1 MGELVSYEV
10 LEYLE
15 SNGNQYIDTGLPVPS
30 NASFD
35 AAVAVYDAGTSG
47 LMGARSTTSIS
58 SASYNLFII
67 NGSVRCDTVGEYNN
81 GLNIAGFA
89 LAEPFEIHYTPS
101 KTDINGVSYANVSK
115 ADCDKT
121 FYLFN
126 FNNAGAAY
134 SKGTSQ
140 RLYWFKMY
148 HGDTLVADLIPVR
161 KNGVCCMYDLCTERF
176 LYNIGSGEFIGG
188 PRVALLKDW
197 LECEYEGQGNGTVV
211 FSSDSYEGIDRRMT
225 VVFKNASESI
235 AVERTVRQEG
245 IRQRFV
251 TSDGKV
257 FCVAEGRFGVLHS
270 SFVPDE
276 PVVETYTRLTYIE
289 CTADQYFDSGYVV
302 KETDTIEAYYD
313 AAVESVDKFL
323 YYSTSNQGSVWLS
336 IYSNTGYV
344 RFGQTAS
351 KSVSNA
357 AVAHFI
363 KAKKESVTFDVT
375 ETALDY
381 KGMPTATLKIF
392 GAINSSGLYNGYK
405 GRCTM
410 IKVSD
415 ADGNATMELRP
426 VKRDSDGKV
435 GMLDLIRG
443 DFFISDYEDFIGGN
457 EILIA
462 EGYEIIDRVSCNKDK
477 RFDTGFYG
485 NNTTSIEVMFQR
497 TLTSSAAYLFGCTS
511 GNRLTGYLASN
522 SAYWRYG
529 SAAPTFSIGTLKIY
543 KGVVTPGKTTVDNTS
558 RTFSFSEFTTSYTI
572 PVCGYKASS
581 DTITKT
587 FVGFMYYFRMW
598 HGDTLLL
605 DWYPCK
611 RLSDGVEG
619 FWDCVTQAFVEPV

>member
-1 MGELVSYEV
+1 MAELVKPWNDGGSLLATYE
-10 LEYLE
+10 
-15 SNGNQYIDTGLPVPS
+15 
-30 NASFD
+30 
-35 AAVAVYDAGTSG
+35 
-47 LMGARSTTSIS
+47 
-58 SASYNLFII
+58 
-67 NGSVRCDTVGEYNN
+67 
-81 GLNIAGFA
+81 
-89 LAEPFEIHYTPS
+89 
-101 KTDINGVSYANVSK
+101 
-115 ADCDKT
+115 
-121 FYLFN
+121 
-126 FNNAGAAY
+126 
-134 SKGTSQ
+134 
-140 RLYWFKMY
+140 
-148 HGDTLVADLIPVR
+148 
-161 KNGVCCMYDLCTERF
+161 
-176 LYNIGSGEFIGG
+176 GSGDGS
-188 PRVALLKDW
+188 A
-197 LECEYEGQGNGTVV
+197 V
-211 FSSDSYEGIDRRMT
+211 FSSDSYEGIDREMSVT
-225 VVFKNASESI
+225 FKDVAESVF
-235 AVERTVRQEG
+235 VERTARQGGKRE
-245 IRQRFV
+245 RFI

-257 FCVAEGRFGVLHS
+257 FCVLNGGRFGVLRNE
-270 SFVPDE
+270 FAPDE
-276 PVVETYTRLTYIE
+276 PIEPDEPIVETYTRLTYIE
-289 CTADQYFDSGYVV
+289 CNAKQYFDSGYVV

-313 AAVESVDKFL
+313 AAIESVDKFL

-410 IKVSD
+410 IRVSD

-511 GNRLTGYLASN
+511 GDRLTGYLS
-522 SAYWRYG
+522 SGSGYWRYG
-529 SAAPTFSIGTLKIY
+529 SAYPTFATATMKIY
-543 KGVVTPGKTTVDNTS
+543 KGVVTPGKTTIDNTS
-558 RTFSFSEFTTSYTI
+558 RTFSFSEFTTSYTL
-572 PVCGYKASS
+572 PLGGYKASS

-587 FVGFMYYFRMW
+587 FVGFLYYFRMW
-598 HGDTLLL
+598 HGNELLL
-605 DWYPCK
+605 DWYPCRRK
-611 RLSDGVEG
+611 SDDVEG
-619 FWDCVTQAFVEPV
+619 FWDCVTNTFVESI